1 MITRI
6 AKPDVLTPAF
16 NQMRFIYDSTNKNK
30 DGFKYIFT
38 VYNAVGSSEIGQFK
52 VIPDFPNGYGNID
65 IARIVQSYLSNSFD
79 SAFPNT
85 GLATDSYLKYFVEIG
100 EEYIESYNY
109 ILTLT
114 NSGGNV
120 RINFTSPFTVGNQI
134 FIDQNDGG
142 SANPN
147 LQGFFTVL
155 SSGSGY
161 IVVNS
166 AWSDVTNANIDGTV
180 RYANN
185 QKTVVTDEITESDL
199 VAFNG
204 AMSFAGFTT
213 YSSVDYLAN
222 QLNLDF
228 YNRVIADGGTFEA
241 LQCLNQITGAGT
253 IDFLTNQPLDGF
265 CITPTQ
271 DLYFSLANNYITDG
285 SILFTNS
292 NGDELVYNLT
302 NDDVLSMVNVG
313 ASANP
318 STVITGTAG
327 LIKDDTEFY
336 TFQFV
341 NNDLV
346 TEYSEVYNVCID
358 RRCKK
363 NDYEI
368 LFLDRM
374 GSFSSFAFQL
384 ATYERGTVTRDSYNR
399 DIVGAVT
406 DGKWGYNTTDY
417 GYTNINTKVEK
428 ILELNTNWMS
438 ETMGQYFE
446 ELITSPVTYLKV
458 NDEYFACLV
467 QENAF
472 EVFKQKNKNL
482 IKQKIT
488 VKLANNNAING

>member
-6 AKPDVLTPAF
+6 AKPDILTPAY

-38 VYNAVGSSEIGQFK
+38 VYNVTTTSEIGQFK
-52 VIPDFPNGYGNID
+52 VLPDFPNGYGNID

-79 SAFPNT
+79 SALPNV
-85 GLATDSYLKYFVEIG
+85 GLANDSYLKYYVEIG

-109 ILTLT
+109 TLNLT
-114 NSGGNV
+114 NSSGNV
-120 RINFTSPFTVGNQI
+120 RINFTSPFTVGDQI
-134 FIDQNDGG
+134 FIDQADGG

-147 LQGFFTVL
+147 LQGYFTVL
-155 SSGSGY
+155 SYGSGY

-166 AWSDVTNANIDGTV
+166 AWDDITNDNINGTV

-185 QKTVVTDEITESDL
+185 QKTVVTDEITESDM

-204 AMSFAGFTT
+204 AMSFGGFTT

-222 QLNLDF
+222 QFNLNF
-228 YNRVIADGGTFEA
+228 YNRVIADGGVFEA
-241 LQCLNQITGAGT
+241 IECLNTLNGVNI
-253 IDFLTNQPLDGF
+253 IDFLTNQPKDGF

-285 SILFTNS
+285 FILFTNS
-292 NGDELVYNLT
+292 NGDELAYALT
-302 NDDVLSMVNVG
+302 KDYVINMVNVG
-313 ASANP
+313 ANADP
-318 STVITGTAG
+318 KIVISGTEG
-327 LIKDDTEFY
+327 IVKDDTDWY
-336 TFQFV
+336 TFQFMDSEL
-341 NNDLV
+341 NIAYSDL
-346 TEYSEVYNVCID
+346 YNVCID

-368 LFLDRM
+368 LFMDRI

-384 ATYERGTVTRDSYNR
+384 ASYEKGSVTRDTYNR

-406 DGKWGYNTTDY
+406 DGKWGYDSTDY

-428 ILELNTNWMS
+428 TLELNTNWMS
-438 ETMGQYFE
+438 EQMAQYFE

-458 NDEYFACLV
+458 GIEYFACLV

-488 VKLANNNAING
+488 VKFANNNAING